1 MIDFE
6 SAKILVN
13 NELSEISQCNGM
25 ECMIYSISG
34 DIETGWIFTYNTV
47 EFLKNKNLTYAL
59 AGNLPLFVSKD
70 GLLSYISS
78 NGESN

>member
-6 SAKILVN
+6 SAKLLVD
-13 NELSEISQCNGM
+13 NELNEISQDNGM
-25 ECMIYSISG
+25 ECMIYSIKG

-47 EFLKNKNLTYAL
+47 EFLKNQNLTYAL

-70 GLLSYISS
+70 GLLSYIPS
-78 NGESN
+78 NDESN